1 MLEKRHRTGNQSALH
16 NGSSGCH
23 GLSNSKG
30 TAFQPGILHPAT
42 TTGGPSEN
50 PVGSAGMDRKLL
62 ENIPSNGD
70 KTTGHKMGD
79 PKQERRKEAPG
90 AGKGDQA
97 GSRALSLAEASLG

>member
-1 MLEKRHRTGNQSALH
+1 MPWSFQFQGHSFPTGNSAP
-16 NGSSGCH
+16 
-23 GLSNSKG
+23 SND
-30 TAFQPGILHPAT
+30 HRR
-42 TTGGPSEN
+42 PSEN